1 MKNTRRFFFRLG
13 AIVLLVAIAACMMVI
28 GRGHTVYIDNKSLEY
43 EGETY
48 APYYRATVYVN
59 GERVSK
65 LQPKE
70 RASATNI
77 GQSFSMTLELIK
89 EKGGETE
96 TVDIAIKLPYSMDG
110 IIVNIPGYMAGLPQD
125 AWMSEFVST
134 PTAAELQDEEIPTEE
149 EDVLA
154 GAEF

>member
-1 MKNTRRFFFRLG
+1 MNKRRLAFRLG
-13 AIVLLVAIAACMMVI
+13 AIALLVVIAACMMVI
-28 GRGHTVYIDNKSLEY
+28 GRGHTVYVDNKSLDY
-43 EGETY
+43 NGETF

-59 GERVSK
+59 GERLSK

-70 RASATNI
+70 RTSATNI

-89 EKGGETE
+89 EKGQDAE
-96 TVDIAIKLPYSMDG
+96 TVEISLKLPYSMDG
-110 IIVNIPGYMAGLPQD
+110 VIVNIPGYMAGLPEE
-125 AWMSEFVST
+125 AWMTEFIST
-134 PTAAELQDEEIPTEE
+134 PTEAEMQDEAIPTEE

>member
-1 MKNTRRFFFRLG
+1 MNKRRLFFRLG
-13 AIVLLVAIAACMMVI
+13 AIALLVVIAACMMVI
-28 GRGHTVYIDNKSLEY
+28 GRGHTVYVDNKSLDY
-43 EGETY
+43 NGETF

-59 GERVSK
+59 GERLSK

-70 RASATNI
+70 RTSATNI

-96 TVDIAIKLPYSMDG
+96 TVDIALKLPYNMDG
-110 IIVNIPGYMAGLPQD
+110 IIVNIPGYMAGLPEE
-125 AWMSEFVST
+125 ARMTEFVSA
-134 PTAAELQDEEIPTEE
+134 PTEAEMQDEEIPTEE

>member
-1 MKNTRRFFFRLG
+1 MKNKRRFFFRLG

-134 PTAAELQDEEIPTEE
+134 PTAAEMQDEEIPTEE

>member
-1 MKNTRRFFFRLG
+1 MKNRRRFFFRLG
-13 AIVLLVAIAACMMVI
+13 AIVLLAAIAACMMVI

-89 EKGGETE
+89 DKDGETE
-96 TVDIAIKLPYSMDG
+96 TVDIALKLPYSMDG

-134 PTAAELQDEEIPTEE
+134 PTAAEMQDEEIPTEE

>member
-1 MKNTRRFFFRLG
+1 MNKRRLAFRLG
-13 AIVLLVAIAACMMVI
+13 AIALLVVIAACMMVI
-28 GRGHTVYIDNKSLEY
+28 GRGHTVYVDNKSLDY
-43 EGETY
+43 NGETF

-59 GERVSK
+59 GERLSK

-70 RASATNI
+70 RTSATNI

-96 TVDIAIKLPYSMDG
+96 TVDIALKLPYNMDG
-110 IIVNIPGYMAGLPQD
+110 IIVNIPGYMAGLPEE
-125 AWMSEFVST
+125 AWMTEFIST
-134 PTAAELQDEEIPTEE
+134 PTEAEMQDEEIPTDE

>member
-1 MKNTRRFFFRLG
+1 MNKRRLAFRLG
-13 AIVLLVAIAACMMVI
+13 AIALLIAIAACMMVV
-28 GRGHTVYIDNKSLEY
+28 GRGHTVYVDNKSIDFD
-43 EGETY
+43 GETY

-59 GERVSK
+59 GERLSK

-70 RASATNI
+70 RTSATNI

-96 TVDIAIKLPYSMDG
+96 TVDIALKLPYNMDG
-110 IIVNIPGYMAGLPQD
+110 IIVNIPGYMAGLPEE
-125 AWMSEFVST
+125 AWMTEFVST
-134 PTAAELQDEEIPTEE
+134 PTEAEMQDEEIPTDE

>member
-1 MKNTRRFFFRLG
+1 MNKRRLAFRLG
-13 AIVLLVAIAACMMVI
+13 AIALLVAIAACMMVI
-28 GRGHTVYIDNKSLEY
+28 GRGHTVYVDNKSIDFD
-43 EGETY
+43 GETF

-59 GERVSK
+59 GERLSK

-70 RASATNI
+70 RTSATNI

-96 TVDIAIKLPYSMDG
+96 TVDIALKLPYNMDG
-110 IIVNIPGYMAGLPQD
+110 IIVNIPGYMAGLPEE
-125 AWMSEFVST
+125 AWMTEFVSV
-134 PTAAELQDEEIPTEE
+134 PTEAEMQDEEIPTEE

>member
-1 MKNTRRFFFRLG
+1 MRKWVFRIG
-13 AIVLLVAIAACMMVI
+13 AVALLVAIAACMMVI
-28 GRGHTVYIDNKSLEY
+28 GRGHTVYVDNKSIDFD
-43 EGETY
+43 GETF

-59 GERVSK
+59 GERLSK
-65 LQPKE
+65 LQPRE
-70 RASATNI
+70 RTSATNI

-96 TVDIAIKLPYSMDG
+96 TVDIALKLPYNMDG
-110 IIVNIPGYMAGLPQD
+110 IIVNIPGYMAGLPEE
-125 AWMSEFVST
+125 AWMTEFVSV
-134 PTAAELQDEEIPTEE
+134 PTEAEMQDEEIPTEE

>member
-1 MKNTRRFFFRLG
+1 MKNTRRLLFRAG
-13 AIVLLVAIAACMMVI
+13 AILLLIAIAACMMVI
-28 GRGHTVYIDNKSLEY
+28 GRGHTVYVDNKTLEY
-43 EGETY
+43 NGETY

-59 GERVSK
+59 GERLSK

-70 RASATNI
+70 RTSATNI

-89 EKGGETE
+89 EKGQDAE
-96 TVDIAIKLPYSMDG
+96 TVEISLKLPYSMDG
-110 IIVNIPGYMAGLPQD
+110 VIVNIPGYMAGLPEE
-125 AWMSEFVST
+125 AWMTEFIST
-134 PTAAELQDEEIPTEE
+134 PTEAEMQDEAIPTEE

>member
-1 MKNTRRFFFRLG
+1 MKNKRRFFFRLG
-13 AIVLLVAIAACMMVI
+13 AIVLLAAIAACMMVI

-89 EKGGETE
+89 DKDGETE
-96 TVDIAIKLPYSMDG
+96 TVDIALKLPYNMDG

-134 PTAAELQDEEIPTEE
+134 PTAAEMQDEEIPTEE

>member
-1 MKNTRRFFFRLG
+1 MNKRRLAFRLG
-13 AIVLLVAIAACMMVI
+13 AIALLVVIAACMMVV
-28 GRGHTVYIDNKSLEY
+28 GRGHTVYVDNKSLDY
-43 EGETY
+43 NGETF

-59 GERVSK
+59 GERLSK

-70 RASATNI
+70 RTSATNI

-96 TVDIAIKLPYSMDG
+96 TVDIALKLPYNMDG
-110 IIVNIPGYMAGLPQD
+110 IIVNIPGYMAGLPEE
-125 AWMSEFVST
+125 AWMTEFIST
-134 PTAAELQDEEIPTEE
+134 PTEAEMQDEEIHTDE

>member
-1 MKNTRRFFFRLG
+1 MKNRRRFFFRLG
-13 AIVLLVAIAACMMVI
+13 AIVLLAAIAACMMVI

-89 EKGGETE
+89 DKDGETE
-96 TVDIAIKLPYSMDG
+96 TVDIALKLPYNMDG

-134 PTAAELQDEEIPTEE
+134 PTAAEMQDEEIPTEE